1 MHFEVK
7 RKNMGVQEK
16 IKEEILKEIYG
27 NIDKLYDSLEQRF
40 ILSDTHHELII
51 KQLNKLK
58 DQLYVIAT
66 QSQLS

>member
-1 MHFEVK
+1 
-7 RKNMGVQEK
+7 MGVQEK

-40 ILSDTHHELII
+40 ILSDAHHDLII

-58 DQLYVIAT
+58 DQVYIIAT